1 VERHHTLRH
10 AVAWSYDLL
19 DDTEK
24 LLLERCSVF
33 VGGFD
38 LESACAVA
46 ASGDTDDYR
55 DDYTVLDLL
64 DALVRKSLLVA
75 DHSAGR
81 TRYSILE
88 TIRQFAEEQLVAR
101 GEATEVRA
109 AHARYFA
116 GRETDILALWDSPGQ
131 REAYEWFTVELANL
145 RAGFRWAVDHGD
157 LDSAA
162 AIATCGA
169 FLGGVWLGIYEPIA
183 WAEELIEPARVSDH
197 PRLAFLYLLA
207 SLCWQPGRIKE
218 ALRYSEAG
226 EAVLNS
232 GRWEVP
238 FGIGGFLGGVYLAAG
253 QPERYAEVARI
264 HLAGGREAD
273 AVARATYVMA
283 LAALGSSDEA
293 VAAASGL
300 IDAAEIVRNPSV
312 LSLALL
318 AFGYAFWEA
327 DPVRS
332 LDAVRRGLAIAQ
344 DNGDRMSESHLAMSL
359 CRLEA
364 EHGDRLVALD
374 YCTLAV
380 RNYHDAGNTSQL
392 RIVLAILAA
401 FLHRLGHNRSAAVI
415 AGFAV
420 SAFTTATVA
429 ELGAAIAHLRDA
441 LGDQIY
447 ESLAREGA
455 ATTTAAMVAHA
466 YDQIGEAR
474 AELEQLR

>member
-1 VERHHTLRH
+1 
-10 AVAWSYDLL
+10 
-19 DDTEK
+19 
-24 LLLERCSVF
+24 
-33 VGGFD
+33 
-38 LESACAVA
+38 VA
-46 ASGDTDDYR
+46 AGRRHS
-55 DDYTVLDLL
+55 VL
-64 DALVRKSLLVA
+64 
-75 DHSAGR
+75 
-81 TRYSILE
+81 
-88 TIRQFAEEQLVAR
+88 
-101 GEATEVRA
+101 
-109 AHARYFA
+109 
-116 GRETDILALWDSPGQ
+116 
-131 REAYEWFTVELANL
+131 
-145 RAGFRWAVDHGD
+145 
-157 LDSAA
+157 
-162 AIATCGA
+162 GA
-169 FLGGVWLGIYEPIA
+169 
-183 WAEELIEPARVSDH
+183 
-197 PRLAFLYLLA
+197 
-207 SLCWQPGRIKE
+207 
-218 ALRYSEAG
+218 
-226 EAVLNS
+226 
-232 GRWEVP
+232 
-238 FGIGGFLGGVYLAAG
+238 FLGGVYLAAG

-273 AVARATYVMA
+273 TVARATYVMA

-327 DPVRS
+327 DPVRA

-344 DNGDRMSESHLAMSL
+344 DDGDRMSESHLAMSL
-359 CRLEA
+359 SRLEA

-420 SAFTTATVA
+420 SAFTTATP
-429 ELGAAIAHLRDA
+429 
-441 LGDQIY
+441 
-447 ESLAREGA
+447 
-455 ATTTAAMVAHA
+455 AAMVAYA